1 MATKKQVEELN
12 QVIDALEHE
21 LEVTNNT
28 MRFLV
33 EKARNEL
40 LDVHNSINTILQNMD
55 ECEGDFWFSDLQRLR
70 KTRDNIRESAS
81 IEPPKDDEGKAM
93 WYCHEWVLKGD

>member
-1 MATKKQVEELN
+1 MATKKQMEELN

-21 LEVTNNT
+21 LEATNEA

-33 EKARNEL
+33 DKARNEL
-40 LDVHNSINTILQNMD
+40 LDIHNAINAMLSNMD

-70 KTRDNIRESAS
+70 KTRDNIRKSAS
-81 IEPPKDDEGKAM
+81 IEPPKDDEGRTM
-93 WYCHEWVLKGD
+93 WHCHEWELKEV

>member
-1 MATKKQVEELN
+1 MATKKQMEELN

-21 LEVTNNT
+21 LEVTNET

-33 EKARNEL
+33 DKARNEL
-40 LDVHNSINTILQNMD
+40 LDIHNAINAMLSNMD

-70 KTRDNIRESAS
+70 KTRDNIRKSAS
-81 IEPPKDDEGKAM
+81 IEPPKDDEGRPM
-93 WYCHEWVLKGD
+93 WYCHEWELKEV

>member
-81 IEPPKDDEGKAM
+81 IEPPRDDEGKSM